1 MKRRRAIFCQVRV
14 VDLIQPNMKKHHT
27 WTREYKSLFRQIS
40 QWHCDYVLC
49 EKADFKVKC
58 ALELDDPSHE
68 RPDRVKRDRILNRA
82 CEVAGVRLER
92 MKINHAE
99 KRIEVIR

>member
-1 MKRRRAIFCQVRV
+1 MRV

-27 WTREYKSLFRQIS
+27 WTREYKSLFRQLS
-40 QWHCDYVLC
+40 QWHFDYVLC

-58 ALELDDPSHE
+58 ALE
-68 RPDRVKRDRILNRA
+68 RDRILNRA